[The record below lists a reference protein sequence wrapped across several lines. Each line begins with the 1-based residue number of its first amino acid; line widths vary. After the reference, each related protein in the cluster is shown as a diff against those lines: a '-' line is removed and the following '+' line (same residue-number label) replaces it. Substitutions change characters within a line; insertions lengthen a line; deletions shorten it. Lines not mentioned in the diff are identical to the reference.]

1 MNIVVCMKQVIDL
14 EQIRIKP
21 ETREPVIDGLPVV
34 FGDYE
39 KSALEEAVRIKEE
52 FGGVVTA
59 VAVGSAKLK
68 ETIKEALAIGA
79 DEAVILTDEAFKG
92 SDAMGSARTLA
103 KTIEK
108 ISDWDLI
115 LMGDSSA
122 DEYSGEIPARVAE
135 LLNLPSIMAVRGI
148 EVLSESGSNTNTL
161 RVVRDMADSLEVL
174 EVDLPAVIGVT
185 SELNTPRLAPL
196 SAILKAGR
204 KPLHEW
210 GPDDVGLNADEF
222 GPDASVV
229 NELSNLAPVQDR
241 KGIIYEDPE
250 EGVVEVVKALR
261 QEGVL
266 GA

>member
-14 EQIRIKP
+14 EQIRVKP

-39 KSALEEAVRIKEE
+39 KSALEQAVRIKEQ
-52 FGGVVTA
+52 FGGVITA
-59 VAVGSAKLK
+59 IAVGSAKLK

-92 SDAMGSARTLA
+92 SDAMGSARALA

-108 ISDWDLI
+108 IGDWDLI

-122 DEYSGEIPARVAE
+122 DDYSGEIPARVAE
-135 LLNLPSIMAVRGI
+135 LLNLPSVMAVRGLEI
-148 EVLSESGSNTNTL
+148 LSESGSNTNTL

-210 GPDDVGLNADEF
+210 GPDDIGLNADEF

-229 NELSNLAPVQDR
+229 IELSNLAPVQDR

-250 EGVVEVVKALR
+250 QGVVEVVKALH

-266 GA
+266 GS